1 MAQTKKQTP
10 PKPTLQVLPPRP
22 TNPPLED
29 DDLLDDDS
37 PMAPYIVVSET
48 SEAFDWLESIAD
60 LLRTADTG
68 DLCDETVKNAAWL
81 MQEIAEAGRACWR
94 SEWDEST
101 ERLRAAGAIPPSEDV
116 SPLNEIDGKE
126 EKKLMRQLQLVA
138 KRLTAVKKQREGR

>member
-1 MAQTKKQTP
+1 MTQTKKQTP
-10 PKPTLQVLPPRP
+10 HTPTLQTVSPPP
-22 TNPPLED
+22 ADPPLE
-29 DDLLDDDS
+29 DDDS

-81 MQEIAEAGRACWR
+81 MQEIAEAGRACWSR
-94 SEWDEST
+94 EWDESV
-101 ERLRAAGAIPPSEDV
+101 ERLRAAGAIPPSGDV

-126 EKKLMRQLQLVA
+126 KKKLMRQLQLVT
-138 KRLTAVKKQREGR
+138 KRLTAKRQEKEA